1 MLTQIVPAPWR
12 WAILVTLFA
21 LAGGFGWLEGARHVQ
36 ARWDAAQARQ
46 SSAVAKQAARAAIIT
61 AAQTHVTEEVAK
73 NVETRIA
80 AVRSYYAGRVRQQ
93 PAGRSG
99 AVPATAD
106 AAGSALADPAND
118 GPPAAGSG
126 LRSESAATLAERCAV
141 TTEMVLGWQEWW
153 GRVEQITPPE

>member
-21 LAGGFGWLEGARHVQ
+21 LAGGFGWIEGASHVQ
-36 ARWDAAQARQ
+36 ARWDAAQAQQ
-46 SSAVAKQAARAAIIT
+46 SSVVAQQAARAATIT
-61 AAQTHVTEEVAK
+61 AAQTHATEEVAK

-93 PAGRSG
+93 PADRAG

-106 AAGSALADPAND
+106 APASAAAAPADNGS
-118 GPPAAGSG
+118 PAAGSG
-126 LRSESAATLAERCAV
+126 FRAESTATLAERCAV

-153 GRVEQITPPE
+153 ERVEQITPPE

>member
-12 WAILVTLFA
+12 WAILATLFA
-21 LAGGFGWLEGARHVQ
+21 LAGGFGWIEGARYVQ
-36 ARWDAAQARQ
+36 ARWDAALARQ
-46 SSAVAKQAARAAIIT
+46 SSVVAQQAARAATVT
-61 AAQTHVTEEVAK
+61 AAQTHATEEVAQ

-93 PAGRSG
+93 PAGRTG

-106 AAGSALADPAND
+106 AAGSASANPADD
-118 GPPAAGSG
+118 GPPSAGSG
-126 LRSESAATLAERCAV
+126 LRPESAATLAERCAV

-153 GRVEQITPPE
+153 GRVEDITPPK